1 MNGRTVVQVHFDG
14 EWGRPVAVSK
24 KARLRGRR
32 VMVEIEREALLAGSV
47 LLLHRADM
55 SEIVLA
61 ASTKRQNVERVRAGP
76 GTAATAYEIT
86 SVPML
91 EVVG

>member
-1 MNGRTVVQVHFDG
+1 MNGRAVVQVHFGG
-14 EWGRPVAVSK
+14 ERGRPVAVSR

-32 VMVEIEREALLAGSV
+32 VMVEIDREALLASSV
-47 LLLHRADM
+47 FLLHRADM

-61 ASTKRQNVERVRAGP
+61 ASTQRQIVERVRARL

-86 SVPML
+86 SVPVL